1 MNDKKKLAQ
10 FILLMAITFLMIYI
24 CWLMIKPLVSVLLWS
39 SILVIIFFP
48 LYKKLLVKIKNHT
61 VSAIITILASLLI
74 FIIPLTLISAA
85 VVNELAGIAATTVSG
100 VQEMINHPERGQL
113 KYIYDYVSHYVNIE
127 EFVRSDELKSIASR
141 LSETALQASWY
152 VLGGVAG
159 TLVSIFFA
167 IFTMFYLFRDGE
179 KIVGDLPNILPLEN
193 DQAKELIKGTS
204 DLISATIRGSLM
216 VALIQGI
223 LAGVMFWILGIP
235 SYLVLGMLTM
245 IFALIPTG
253 GTAFVTGPV
262 IIILALTGEYWKA
275 GILLAYASLVIG
287 MVDNFLLP
295 RLIKQKAKMNELFV
309 FFSVIGG
316 IQLFGIL
323 GLFLGPIILAIA
335 IGLLTVFRGGK
346 INKEQITVQ

>member
-10 FILLMAITFLMIYI
+10 FILLMAITFLMIYL

-39 SILVIIFFP
+39 SMLVMLFFP
-48 LYKKLLVKIKNHT
+48 LYKNLKLKLKNHT
-61 VSAIITILASLLI
+61 ISAVFTIIASLLT
-74 FIIPLTLISAA
+74 FLMPLTLISAA
-85 VVNELAGIAATTVSG
+85 VVNELAGIASATVSNIR
-100 VQEMINHPERGQL
+100 EMIQHPESGQL
-113 KYIYDYVSHYVNIE
+113 AYLYDFISRYINIE
-127 EFVRSDELKSIASR
+127 EVVKSEELKSVAGRISESI
-141 LSETALQASWY
+141 LSLSWT
-152 VLGGVAG
+152 VLGGAAG
-159 TLVSIFFA
+159 TIVSIFFA

-179 KIVGDLPNILPLEN
+179 KIVQDLPNILPLEN
-193 DQAKELIKGTS
+193 EQAKGLIQSTS
-204 DLISATIRGSLM
+204 DLISATIRGTLM

-223 LAGVMFWILGIP
+223 LAGSMFWILGIP
-235 SYLVLGMLTM
+235 SYILLGMLTM

-262 IIILALTGEYWKA
+262 IIILVLTGDFLKA
-275 GILLAYASLVIG
+275 GILLAFAALVIG

-323 GLFLGPIILAIA
+323 GLFLGPVILAVA
-335 IGLLTVFRGGK
+335 IGLLAVFKGEK
-346 INKEQITVQ
+346 INKEQVTVQ

>member
-10 FILLMAITFLMIYI
+10 FILLMAITFLMIYL

-48 LYKKLLVKIKNHT
+48 LYKKLVSKIKNHT
-61 VSAIITILASLLI
+61 LSAIITILASLLI

-85 VVNELAGIAATTVSG
+85 VVNELAGIASTTVSS

-113 KYIYDYVSHYVNIE
+113 KFIYDYISRYVNIE
-127 EFVRSDELKSIASR
+127 EFIKSDELKSLAAR

-167 IFTMFYLFRDGE
+167 IFTMYYLFRDGE
-179 KIVGDLPNILPLEN
+179 KIVADLPNILPLEN
-193 DQAKELIKGTS
+193 DQAKELIKSTS

-216 VALIQGI
+216 VALIQGV
-223 LAGVMFWILGIP
+223 LAGFMFWILGIP
-235 SYLVLGMLTM
+235 SYLVLGMVTM

-262 IIILALTGEYWKA
+262 IIILAFTGEYWKA
-275 GILLAYASLVIG
+275 GILLVYASLVIG

-335 IGLLTVFRGGK
+335 IGLLTVFKGGK

>member
-10 FILLMAITFLMIYI
+10 FILLMAITFLMIYL

-48 LYKKLLVKIKNHT
+48 LYKKLVSKIKNHT
-61 VSAIITILASLLI
+61 LSAIITILASLLI

-85 VVNELAGIAATTVSG
+85 VVNKLTGIASTTVSS

-113 KYIYDYVSHYVNIE
+113 KFIYDYISKYVNIE
-127 EFVRSDELKSIASR
+127 EFIKSDELKSLAAR

-167 IFTMFYLFRDGE
+167 IFTMYYLFRDGE
-179 KIVGDLPNILPLEN
+179 KIVADLPNILPLEN
-193 DQAKELIKGTS
+193 DQAKELIKSTS

-216 VALIQGI
+216 VALIQGV
-223 LAGVMFWILGIP
+223 LAGFMFWILGIP
-235 SYLVLGMLTM
+235 SYLVLGMVTM

-262 IIILALTGEYWKA
+262 IIILAFTGEYWKA
-275 GILLAYASLVIG
+275 GILLVYASLVIG

>member
-1 MNDKKKLAQ
+1 
-10 FILLMAITFLMIYI
+10 
-24 CWLMIKPLVSVLLWS
+24 MIKPLVAVLLWS

-48 LYKKLLVKIKNHT
+48 LYKKLVTKTKNHT
-61 VSAIITILASLLI
+61 LSAIITILASLLI
-74 FIIPLTLISAA
+74 FIIPLALVSAA
-85 VVNELAGIAATTVSG
+85 VLNELAGIASSTVVSI
-100 VQEMINHPERGQL
+100 QEILKHPKSGQL
-113 KYIYDYVSHYVNIE
+113 GYIYDYISQYVNLE
-127 EFVRSDELKSIASR
+127 ELINSDELKSIAGR
-141 LSETALQASWY
+141 ISESVLQASWY
-152 VLGGVAG
+152 VIGGLGG
-159 TLVSIFFA
+159 TLISIFFA

-179 KIVGDLPNILPLEN
+179 KIVADLPNILPLDN
-193 DQAKELIKGTS
+193 DQAKELIKSTS

-216 VALIQGI
+216 VALFQGV
-223 LAGVMFWILGIP
+223 LAGSMFWILGIP

-245 IFALIPTG
+245 IFALVPTG

-275 GILLAYASLVIG
+275 GILLLYASLIIG

-323 GLFLGPIILAIA
+323 GLFLGPVILAIA
-335 IGLLTVFRGGK
+335 IGLLAVFKGGK

>member
-10 FILLMAITFLMIYI
+10 FILLMAITFLMIYL

-48 LYKKLLVKIKNHT
+48 LYKKLVSKIKNHT
-61 VSAIITILASLLI
+61 LSAIITILASLLI

-85 VVNELAGIAATTVSG
+85 VVNELAGIASTTVSS
-100 VQEMINHPERGQL
+100 VQEMINHPESGQL
-113 KYIYDYVSHYVNIE
+113 KYIYEYISRYVNIE
-127 EFVRSDELKSIASR
+127 EFVKSDELKSLAAR

-167 IFTMFYLFRDGE
+167 IFTMYYLFRDGE
-179 KIVGDLPNILPLEN
+179 KIVADLPNILPLEN
-193 DQAKELIKGTS
+193 DQAKELIKSTS

-216 VALIQGI
+216 VALIQGV
-223 LAGVMFWILGIP
+223 LAGFMFWILGIP
-235 SYLVLGMLTM
+235 SYLVLGMVTM

-275 GILLAYASLVIG
+275 GVLLIYASLVIG

-335 IGLLTVFRGGK
+335 IGLLTVFKGGK

>member
-10 FILLMAITFLMIYI
+10 FILLMAITFLMIYL
-24 CWLMIKPLVSVLLWS
+24 CWLMIKPLISVILWS

-48 LYKKLLVKIKNHT
+48 LYKKLVIKFKSHAL
-61 VSAIITILASLLI
+61 SAVISILASLLT
-74 FIIPLTLISAA
+74 FILPLTLISAA
-85 VVNELAGIAATTVSG
+85 VVNELAGIASVTVANI
-100 VQEMINHPERGQL
+100 QEMIKHPESGQL
-113 KYIYDYVSHYVNIE
+113 GYLYDFISRYVNIE
-127 EFVRSDELKSIASR
+127 ELVKSDELKSLAGRISESV
-141 LSETALQASWY
+141 LSASWS

-179 KIVGDLPNILPLEN
+179 KIVEDLPNILPLDNE
-193 DQAKELIKGTS
+193 QAKGLIQSTS

-216 VALIQGI
+216 VALMQGV
-223 LAGVMFWILGIP
+223 LAGLIFWILGIP
-235 SYLVLGMLTM
+235 SYLVLGMVTM

-262 IIILALTGEYWKA
+262 IIILALTGDYWKA
-275 GILLAYASLVIG
+275 GILLAYAALVIG

-323 GLFLGPIILAIA
+323 GLFLGPVILAVA
-335 IGLLTVFRGGK
+335 VGLLAVFKGEK

>member
-1 MNDKKKLAQ
+1 MNDKKRLAQ
-10 FILLMAITFLMIYI
+10 FILLMAITFIMIYV
-24 CWLMIKPLVSVLLWS
+24 CWLMIKPLVAVLLWS

-48 LYKKLLVKIKNHT
+48 LYKKLVTKTKNHT
-61 VSAIITILASLLI
+61 LSSIITILASLLI
-74 FIIPLTLISAA
+74 FIIPLALVSAA
-85 VVNELAGIAATTVSG
+85 VLNELAGIASSTVVSI
-100 VQEMINHPERGQL
+100 QEILKHPKSGQL
-113 KYIYDYVSHYVNIE
+113 GYIYDYISQYVNLE
-127 EFVRSDELKSIASR
+127 ELINSDELKSIAGR
-141 LSETALQASWY
+141 ISESVLQASWY
-152 VLGGVAG
+152 VIGGLGG
-159 TLVSIFFA
+159 TLISIFFA

-179 KIVGDLPNILPLEN
+179 NIVADLPNILPLDN
-193 DQAKELIKGTS
+193 DQAKELIKSTS

-216 VALIQGI
+216 VALLQGV
-223 LAGVMFWILGIP
+223 LAGSMFWILGIP

-245 IFALIPTG
+245 IFALVPTG

-275 GILLAYASLVIG
+275 GILLLYASLIIG

-323 GLFLGPIILAIA
+323 GLFLGPVILAIA
-335 IGLLTVFRGGK
+335 IGLLAVFKGGK

>member
-10 FILLMAITFLMIYI
+10 FILLMAITFLMIYL

-48 LYKKLLVKIKNHT
+48 LYKKLVSKIKNHT
-61 VSAIITILASLLI
+61 LSAIITILASLLI

-85 VVNELAGIAATTVSG
+85 VVNELAGIASTTVSS
-100 VQEMINHPERGQL
+100 VQEMINHPESGQL
-113 KYIYDYVSHYVNIE
+113 KYIYEYISRYVNIE
-127 EFVRSDELKSIASR
+127 EFVKSDELKSLAAR

-167 IFTMFYLFRDGE
+167 IFTMYYLFRDGE
-179 KIVGDLPNILPLEN
+179 KIVADLPNILPLEN
-193 DQAKELIKGTS
+193 DQAKELIKSTS

-216 VALIQGI
+216 VALIQGV

-235 SYLVLGMLTM
+235 SYLVLGMVTM

-262 IIILALTGEYWKA
+262 IIILAFTGEYWKA
-275 GILLAYASLVIG
+275 GILLVYASLVIG

>member
-10 FILLMAITFLMIYI
+10 FILLMFITGLMLYL
-24 CWLMIKPLVSVLLWS
+24 CWLMLKPLMSVILWS

-48 LYKKLLVKIKNHT
+48 LYKKLVTKTKNHSI
-61 VSAIITILASLLI
+61 SAILTILASLLI
-74 FIIPLTLISAA
+74 FIIPLTLVSAA
-85 VVNELAGIAATTVSG
+85 VLNELAGIAGSTMVN
-100 VQEMINHPERGQL
+100 VQEIIKHPKSGQL
-113 KYIYDYVSHYVNIE
+113 GYIYEFMSQYVNLE
-127 EFVRSDELKSIASR
+127 EFVKSDELKSIAGR
-141 LSETALQASWY
+141 VSETVLQASWY
-152 VLGGVAG
+152 VLGGLAG

-179 KIVGDLPNILPLEN
+179 KVVADLPNILPLDN
-193 DQAKELIKGTS
+193 DQAKELIKSTS

-216 VALIQGI
+216 VALIQGV
-223 LAGVMFWILGIP
+223 LAGLMFWILGIP
-235 SYLVLGMLTM
+235 SYLVLGMITM
-245 IFALIPTG
+245 LFALVPTG

-275 GILLAYASLVIG
+275 IILLAYASLVIG
-287 MVDNFLLP
+287 MIDNFLLP

-323 GLFLGPIILAIA
+323 GLFLGPVILAIA
-335 IGLLTVFRGGK
+335 IGLLAVFKGQK

>member
-113 KYIYDYVSHYVNIE
+113 KYIYDYVSQYVNIE

>member
-10 FILLMAITFLMIYI
+10 FILLMAITFIMLYI
-24 CWLMIKPLVSVLLWS
+24 CWLMIQPLISVLLWS

-48 LYKKLLVKIKNHT
+48 LYKKLITKTKNHSL
-61 VSAIITILASLLI
+61 SAIITILASLLI

-85 VVNELAGIAATTVSG
+85 VVNELAGIAGVTVNNI
-100 VQEMINHPERGQL
+100 QEIIRHPKSGQL
-113 KYIYDYVSHYVNIE
+113 GYIYDYLSQYVNIE
-127 EFVRSDELKSIASR
+127 EFIKSDELKSIAGR
-141 LSETALQASWY
+141 ISESVLQASWF
-152 VLGGVAG
+152 VIGGVFG
-159 TLVSIFFA
+159 TLISIFFA

-179 KIVGDLPNILPLEN
+179 KIVADLPNILPLESS
-193 DQAKELIKGTS
+193 QAKGLIKSTS
-204 DLISATIRGSLM
+204 DLISATLRGSLM
-216 VALIQGI
+216 VALLQGI
-223 LAGVMFWILGIP
+223 LAGLIFWILGIP

-262 IIILALTGEYWKA
+262 IIVLALTGEYWKA
-275 GILLAYASLVIG
+275 GILLLYATLIIG

-295 RLIKQKAKMNELFV
+295 RLIKQKARMNELFV

-335 IGLLTVFRGGK
+335 IGLLAVFKGEK
-346 INKEQITVQ
+346 INQEQITIQ

>member
-10 FILLMAITFLMIYI
+10 FILLMAITFLMIYL

-48 LYKKLLVKIKNHT
+48 LYKKLTVLIKNHT
-61 VSAIITILASLLI
+61 LSAIITILASLLI

-85 VVNELAGIAATTVSG
+85 VVNELAGIATTTINSI
-100 VQEMINHPERGQL
+100 QEMINHPEQGKLR
-113 KYIYDYVSHYVNIE
+113 YMYDYINQYVNIQ
-127 EFVRSDELKSIASR
+127 EFMKSDELKSIASR
-141 LSETALQASWY
+141 VSETALQASWY

-193 DQAKELIKGTS
+193 DQAKELIKSTS

-216 VALIQGI
+216 VALMQGV
-223 LAGVMFWILGIP
+223 LAGTMFWILGIP
-235 SYLVLGMLTM
+235 SYLVLGMVTM

-262 IIILALTGEYWKA
+262 IIVLAISGDYWKA
-275 GILLAYASLVIG
+275 GILLLYASLVIG

-316 IQLFGIL
+316 IQLFGLL

>member
-100 VQEMINHPERGQL
+100 IQEMINHPERGQL
-113 KYIYDYVSHYVNIE
+113 KYIYDYVSQYVNIE

-335 IGLLTVFRGGK
+335 IGLLTVFKGGK

>member
-10 FILLMAITFLMIYI
+10 FILLMAITFIMLYI
-24 CWLMIKPLVSVLLWS
+24 CWLMIQPLISVLLWS

-48 LYKKLLVKIKNHT
+48 LYKKLVTKTKNHSI
-61 VSAIITILASLLI
+61 SAIITILASLLI

-85 VVNELAGIAATTVSG
+85 VVNELAGIAGITVG
-100 VQEMINHPERGQL
+100 HIQEIISHPKSGQL
-113 KYIYDYVSHYVNIE
+113 GYIYDYLSQYVNLE
-127 EFVRSDELKSIASR
+127 EFVKSDELKSIAGR
-141 LSETALQASWY
+141 ISESVLQASWF
-152 VLGGVAG
+152 VIGGVFG
-159 TLVSIFFA
+159 TLISIFFA

-179 KIVGDLPNILPLEN
+179 KIVTDLPHILPLDE
-193 DQAKELIKGTS
+193 DQAKELIKSTS

-216 VALIQGI
+216 VALMQGV
-223 LAGVMFWILGIP
+223 LAGSMFWILGIP
-235 SYLVLGMLTM
+235 SYLVLGMITM

-262 IIILALTGEYWKA
+262 IIVLALTGEYWKA
-275 GILLAYASLVIG
+275 GVLLVYASLIIG

-295 RLIKQKAKMNELFV
+295 KLIKEKAKMNELFV

-323 GLFLGPIILAIA
+323 GLFLGPVILAIA
-335 IGLLTVFRGGK
+335 IGLLAVFKGGK

>member
-100 VQEMINHPERGQL
+100 IQEMINHPERGQL
-113 KYIYDYVSHYVNIE
+113 KYIYDYVSQYVNIE

-335 IGLLTVFRGGK
+335 IGLLTVFKGGK
-346 INKEQITVQ
+346 

>member
-113 KYIYDYVSHYVNIE
+113 KYIYDYVSQYVNIE

-275 GILLAYASLVIG
+275 GILLA
-287 MVDNFLLP
+287 
-295 RLIKQKAKMNELFV
+295 
-309 FFSVIGG
+309 
-316 IQLFGIL
+316 
-323 GLFLGPIILAIA
+323 
-335 IGLLTVFRGGK
+335 
-346 INKEQITVQ
+346 

>member
-10 FILLMAITFLMIYI
+10 FILLMAITFLMIYL

-48 LYKKLLVKIKNHT
+48 LYKKLVSKIKNHT
-61 VSAIITILASLLI
+61 LSAIITILASLLI

-85 VVNELAGIAATTVSG
+85 VVNELAGIASTTVSS
-100 VQEMINHPERGQL
+100 VQEMINHPESGQL
-113 KYIYDYVSHYVNIE
+113 KYIYEYISRYVNIE
-127 EFVRSDELKSIASR
+127 EFVKSDELKSLAAR

-167 IFTMFYLFRDGE
+167 IFTMYYLFRDGE
-179 KIVGDLPNILPLEN
+179 KIVADLPNILPLEN
-193 DQAKELIKGTS
+193 DQGKELIKSTS

-216 VALIQGI
+216 VALIQGV

-235 SYLVLGMLTM
+235 SYLVLGMVTM

-262 IIILALTGEYWKA
+262 IIILAFTGEYWKA
-275 GILLAYASLVIG
+275 GILLVYASLVIG

>member
-10 FILLMAITFLMIYI
+10 FILLMVITFIMLYI
-24 CWLMIKPLVSVLLWS
+24 CWLMIKPLIAVLLWS

-48 LYKKLLVKIKNHT
+48 LYKILVTKIKNHT
-61 VSAIITILASLLI
+61 ISAIITTLASLLI
-74 FIIPLTLISAA
+74 FIIPLTLVSAA
-85 VVNELAGIAATTVSG
+85 VINELADIAGSTV
-100 VQEMINHPERGQL
+100 VNIQEFLKHPKSGQL
-113 KYIYDYVSHYVNIE
+113 GFIYDYLSRYVNLE
-127 EFVRSDELKSIASR
+127 EFIKSDELKSIAGR
-141 LSETALQASWY
+141 ISETVLQASLY
-152 VLGGVAG
+152 VLGGVGG
-159 TLVSIFFA
+159 TLISIFFA

-179 KIVGDLPNILPLEN
+179 KIVADLPNILPLDN
-193 DQAKELIKGTS
+193 DQAKELIKSTS

-216 VALIQGI
+216 VALMQGV
-223 LAGVMFWILGIP
+223 LAGVMFWMLGIP
-235 SYLVLGMLTM
+235 SYLVLGMITM

-275 GILLAYASLVIG
+275 GILLVYASLVIG

-323 GLFLGPIILAIA
+323 GLFLGPVILAIA
-335 IGLLTVFRGGK
+335 IGLLAVFKGGK
-346 INKEQITVQ
+346 INKDQITVQ

>member
-10 FILLMAITFLMIYI
+10 FILLMAITFIMLYV

-48 LYKKLLVKIKNHT
+48 FYKKLISMLKNHT
-61 VSAIITILASLLI
+61 LSAVITILASLLV
-74 FIIPLTLISAA
+74 FIIPLILVSAA
-85 VVNELAGIAATTVSG
+85 VVNELAGIASSTVTNL
-100 VQEMINHPERGQL
+100 QEILKHPKSGQL
-113 KYIYDYVSHYVNIE
+113 GYIYDYISQYVNLE
-127 EFVRSDELKSIASR
+127 EFIRSDELKSFAGRI
-141 LSETALQASWY
+141 SESVLQASWY

-179 KIVGDLPNILPLEN
+179 KIVGDLPNILPLDN
-193 DQAKELIKGTS
+193 DQAEELIKSTS
-204 DLISATIRGSLM
+204 DLISATLRGSLM
-216 VALIQGI
+216 VALMQGV
-223 LAGVMFWILGIP
+223 LAGLMFWILGIP

-275 GILLAYASLVIG
+275 GILLIYASLVIG

-335 IGLLTVFRGGK
+335 IGLLTVFKGEK
-346 INKEQITVQ
+346 INKDAISVQ